1 MALARWPPLGANLAG
16 VSGMNPY
23 TIGAAGLLSV
33 ALLSGAWLH
42 GNRTAKAACDA
53 QRAVE
58 RAAAQDAAL
67 DQAKRVDRLYVE
79 IEALRAKPE
88 RVRTVV
94 REVKVNADADC
105 KSLPPDFRSLWNAI
119 PRATD
124 APGAAAVGDGSV
136 PGVADPSGNGTGRD

>member
-1 MALARWPPLGANLAG
+1 
-16 VSGMNPY
+16 MNPY
-23 TIGAAGLLSV
+23 TLGAAGLLFV

-79 IEALRAKPE
+79 IETLRAKPE
-88 RVRTVV
+88 RVRTI
-94 REVKVNADADC
+94 VKEIKVEADATC
-105 KSLPPDFRSLWNAI
+105 GSLPDSFRRLWNAG
-119 PRATD
+119 TD
-124 APGAAAVGDGSV
+124 QHQASSPAAVGDAGL
-136 PGVADPSGNGTGRD
+136 PRVAEPVR